1 MASEAAGSPS
11 SSLVGLRGGFAACR
25 GRVFRAGEH
34 LHELAEIEI
43 KHVLEILVLQLLAF
57 LRRGLGS
64 GGAFAGGMKF
74 KNQLRRRKA
83 QGPEMPLG
91 SILNWAI
98 SRTVSC
104 PRFGR

>member
-1 MASEAAGSPS
+1 MHVRDEFF
-11 SSLVGLRGGFAACR
+11 GL
-25 GRVFRAGEH
+25 AGEH

-43 KHVLEILVLQLLAF
+43 KHELEILALQLLAF

-74 KNQLRRRKA
+74 KIQLRWRKA
-83 QGPEMPLG
+83 PGPEMPLG
-91 SILNWAI
+91 SILKWAI
-98 SRTVSC
+98 SGTVSC